1 MGPMT
6 MTNGIRRA
14 LTELTVLLATIVP
27 DREAAAAPMLDLG
40 SASGFAILAGAGV
53 TIAAPADS
61 TTITGDIGS
70 YPTLSIT
77 GLENAVL
84 DGVNHSGDALTQ
96 LAKTDLLAAYND
108 AAGRFYDT
116 TYAGGFDLAGLT
128 LYSGVYNSGSSLA
141 LSGTLTLDAGG
152 NADAV
157 WIFQAG
163 STFISASDS
172 TVTLIGGAQAS
183 RVFWQVGSS
192 ATLGADSDFAG
203 SILALS
209 SITLNTGAT
218 IDGRLLALDGAI
230 TLDNNDIWLPDGD
243 MAVPEPGS
251 MLLLGSALA
260 GLVLLRRQLFP
271 AQPRPSRSDAVNKHP

>member
-1 MGPMT
+1 MIPRT
-6 MTNGIRRA
+6 MTNRARRT
-14 LTELTVLLATIVP
+14 LTGLTILLAAIALG
-27 DREAAAAPMLDLG
+27 RGAAAAPMLDLG

-70 YPTLSIT
+70 SPTLSIT

-84 DGVNHSGDALTQ
+84 DGVNHSGDAITQ
-96 LAKTDLLAAYND
+96 LAKTDLLDAYTD
-108 AAGRFYDT
+108 AAGRFADT
-116 TYAGGFDLAGLT
+116 IYAGGFDLVGLT

-141 LSGTLTLDAGG
+141 LSGTLTLDAEG

-172 TVTLIGGAQAS
+172 SVTLIGGAQS
-183 RVFWQVGSS
+183 SHVFWQVGSS
-192 ATLGADSDFAG
+192 ATLGTGTDFAG

-230 TLDNNDIWLPDGD
+230 TLDNNDIWLPAGD

-260 GLVLLRRQLFP
+260 GLVLLSRQLFP
-271 AQPRPSRSDAVNKHP
+271 AQPRPAVR